1 MAIVFIGTSF
11 ESKMQIGLL
20 VILTLS
26 IIDYFIGTFVPVSE
40 NQLYRGI
47 TGYSCKFHRFVT
59 LFKWQQ
65 LVQYVFTMHKN
76 MCIIVITY

>member
-20 VILTLS
+20 VILALS
-26 IIDYFIGTFVPVSE
+26 IIDYFVGTFVPVSE

-47 TGYSCKFHRFVT
+47 TGYSCKFYFP
-59 LFKWQQ
+59 F
-65 LVQYVFTMHKN
+65 
-76 MCIIVITY
+76 CISFSLTCFLTYYKRTFSFS

>member
-26 IIDYFIGTFVPVSE
+26 IIDYFVGTFVPVSE
-40 NQLYRGI
+40 SQLYRGI
-47 TGYSCKFHRFVT
+47 TGYSCKF
-59 LFKWQQ
+59 
-65 LVQYVFTMHKN
+65 
-76 MCIIVITY
+76 CITFIILLLIPFFLLK